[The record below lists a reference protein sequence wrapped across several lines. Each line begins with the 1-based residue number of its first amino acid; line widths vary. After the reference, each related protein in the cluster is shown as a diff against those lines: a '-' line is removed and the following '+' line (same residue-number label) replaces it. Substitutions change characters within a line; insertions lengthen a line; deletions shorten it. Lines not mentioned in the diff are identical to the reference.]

1 MNILVDD
8 FFWRS
13 CQAVYAASHTQI
25 RSMLRC
31 LKAWHRSDMIL
42 VPVWLQSVFNFYLH
56 QWSMIHNLKGNTHV
70 DLHLSSPVYTDKPI
84 LSSYHLDKL
93 KNWVCSQWMAWLFG
107 SLHKSFSAWASSTI
121 VEGISC
127 FWKPRTMVVFK
138 RGISYDCQ
146 RILMNIQTPEEVRR
160 KKIKS
165 SIMHHLELRQSHT
178 CNISA
183 SHSLK
188 SGLFDH
194 VWPRHFFPG
203 KNQHPCWFPLRVMV
217 ESWDI
222 STGHLHRLLLCFSSS
237 GAHRSIFFRGMPTK
251 SLKSPQFSRVPVLCP
266 RSRGQPGRQA
276 RQSASPTARVLLGGH
291 DYPFISDLQHDWWEV
306 MQKGGLLMNRNLANQ
321 LRVALYH
328 V

>member
-1 MNILVDD
+1 MKHTQPGGTARRWQRCHATASQCITFRSYFFLGLSMLSESRRLAAKCMNCCTYEDALKSIVISIEMVELVKCLLPPVQNEHISWWFDG
-8 FFWRS
+8 RS
-13 CQAVYAASHTQI
+13 CQAVFASSHTQI

-42 VPVWLQSVFNFYLH
+42 VPVWLQSVFNLYLH

-160 KKIKS
+160 KKS
-165 SIMHHLELRQSHT
+165 S
-178 CNISA
+178 
-183 SHSLK
+183 
-188 SGLFDH
+188 
-194 VWPRHFFPG
+194 
-203 KNQHPCWFPLRVMV
+203 HP
-217 ESWDI
+217 
-222 STGHLHRLLLCFSSS
+222 
-237 GAHRSIFFRGMPTK
+237 
-251 SLKSPQFSRVPVLCP
+251 
-266 RSRGQPGRQA
+266 
-276 RQSASPTARVLLGGH
+276 
-291 DYPFISDLQHDWWEV
+291 
-306 MQKGGLLMNRNLANQ
+306 
-321 LRVALYH
+321 
-328 V
+328 